1 LDIRNFLAF
10 QYEKRQ
16 AYELLASSLKWPVFT
31 CPQVAGFARPL
42 TRHPIVEAVPR
53 RFYGLEAHPTD
64 MELSYAGARAVYK
77 SAGLPAVPG
86 SGARGAGRT
95 PYS

>member
-42 TRHPIVEAVPR
+42 TSANSAPPR
-53 RFYGLEAHPTD
+53 ENPTVAD
-64 MELSYAGARAVYK
+64 R
-77 SAGLPAVPG
+77 
-86 SGARGAGRT
+86 
-95 PYS
+95 

>member
-42 TRHPIVEAVPR
+42 TAARLKSRPSRPR
-53 RFYGLEAHPTD
+53 GRYG
-64 MELSYAGARAVYK
+64 R
-77 SAGLPAVPG
+77 
-86 SGARGAGRT
+86 RR
-95 PYS
+95 